1 MYTSCSTDSRIS
13 TCTERLV
20 QVVVVMMIVM
30 VMFVVIVMMIVMVM
44 FVET

>member
-1 MYTSCSTDSRIS
+1 MYTSCSTDSRSS
-13 TCTERLV
+13 TCREGLV